1 MFSPKPLYALALLAV
16 LPACETLQ
24 TATGTGET
32 PPAQAAG
39 DSCGAAGLQSLLG
52 SSVGDLDPATLP
64 ANSRVLFPGM
74 GATMDYAP
82 GRVNVVVGTN
92 DRIERVY
99 CG

>member
-1 MFSPKPLYALALLAV
+1 MFSPKTLSALALLAV

-39 DSCGAAGLQSLLG
+39 DACGAAGLQSLLG

>member
-1 MFSPKPLYALALLAV
+1 MSFSKPLFALGLLAALA
-16 LPACETLQ
+16 ACETVQ
-24 TATGTGET
+24 TAIEPGET

-39 DSCGAAGLQSLLG
+39 DSCGAAALQGLLG
-52 SSVGDLDPATLP
+52 RSVGDLDPATLP
-64 ANSRVLFPGM
+64 ANRRVLFPGM
-74 GATMDYAP
+74 AATMDYAP